1 MVFASIFDL
10 SGVSFD
16 TCDRT
21 ISLRKRIT
29 TSAQDTLSS
38 FSGEVQ
44 RIGLT
49 VGAALPLVG

>member
-10 SGVSFD
+10 SGMSFD

-21 ISLRKRIT
+21 ISLRKRIAK
-29 TSAQDTLSS
+29 SAQDTLSS

-49 VGAALPLVG
+49 VGTALPLLG